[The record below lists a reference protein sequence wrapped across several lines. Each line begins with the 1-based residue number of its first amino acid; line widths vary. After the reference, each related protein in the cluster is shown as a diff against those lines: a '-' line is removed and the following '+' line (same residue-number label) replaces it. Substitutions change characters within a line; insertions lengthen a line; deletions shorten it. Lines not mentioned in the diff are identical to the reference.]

1 MSEAC
6 ELFKSCKDLDVRT
19 YIWRTFEGPSVAVS
33 DGTVPFT
40 EDTAVT
46 GISTQV
52 FIQLLLRARATLG
65 DACIG
70 PARSVLG
77 LGPMESFTYVTSRTR
92 ELELGALIRKA
103 VERTNSTETSIRDAL
118 ETVNVDTTTTSSG
131 SSDSSGFSL
140 GPFGSWDFGGE
151 NSAEAT
157 EHVVGETVTHLT
169 DVLTTTLET
178 ETESTETE
186 LSASFRDTTTQATSR
201 TLVNP
206 YHDRSMLVRFHPVY
220 REVILV
226 LEPTTAT
233 VGLAMT
239 TGKFA
244 RVPTLAAHGEFLNR
258 VVRDKALVQTAAA
271 TMAVPRVTGARAAAA
286 AASPAERQLQTHLQ
300 ANNPFYAAA
309 WVHEVRRTRGPEP
322 VVALAQRAVQAQKL
336 VDARQPRRSGLAFDR
351 LTVRGD
357 RILIPASN
365 PETFAKT
372 VKLPAGERAV
382 IGHMTNPAFLE
393 RLRQRHK
400 KEVRLKLFM
409 GTHVEVVPGKCVLPD
424 VPEIEI
430 EPEPEP

>member
-40 EDTAVT
+40 EDTAIT

-52 FIQLLLRARATLG
+52 FVQLLLRARATLG
-65 DACIG
+65 EACIG

-77 LGPMESFTYVTSRTR
+77 LGPMERFSYVTSRTR
-92 ELELGALIRKA
+92 DVELGALMRRAI
-103 VERTNSTETSIRDAL
+103 ERTNTTETSIRTAV
-118 ETVNVDTTTTSSG
+118 ETVNVDTTTTTSA

-140 GPFGSWDFGGE
+140 GPLGDWDFGGE

-157 EHVVGETVTHLT
+157 EKVVSET
-169 DVLTTTLET
+169 TTTLIDVLSTTLES

-186 LSASFRDTTTQATSR
+186 LSATFRDTTTQATSR

-206 YHDRSMLVRFHPVY
+206 YHDRSLLVRFHPVY

-226 LEPTTAT
+226 IEFTAAT
-233 VGLAMT
+233 VGVAMT
-239 TGKFA
+239 TGTFA
-244 RVPTLAAHGEFLNR
+244 KVPALAAHGEFLSR
-258 VVRDKALVQTAAA
+258 VVRDKALVQTAQA
-271 TMAVPRVTGARAAAA
+271 TLAVPRAAGARAAAA
-286 AASPAERQLQTHLQ
+286 APAERQLQTHLQ

-309 WVHEVRRTRGPEP
+309 WVHEVRQVRGQAP
-322 VVALAQRAVQAQKL
+322 VAGMARRAMQNQRL
-336 VDARQPRRSGLAFDR
+336 VDARQVRRAGLAFDR

-357 RILIPASN
+357 RIFIPASDA
-365 PETFAKT
+365 EAFAKT

-382 IGHMTNPAFLE
+382 IGHMTNPAFLD
-393 RLRQRHK
+393 RLRQRQK
-400 KEVRLKLFM
+400 KEIRLKLFM
-409 GTHVEVVPGKCVLPD
+409 GTHVEVIPGKCVLPD
-424 VPEIEI
+424 VPE
-430 EPEPEP
+430 PEPAHDE